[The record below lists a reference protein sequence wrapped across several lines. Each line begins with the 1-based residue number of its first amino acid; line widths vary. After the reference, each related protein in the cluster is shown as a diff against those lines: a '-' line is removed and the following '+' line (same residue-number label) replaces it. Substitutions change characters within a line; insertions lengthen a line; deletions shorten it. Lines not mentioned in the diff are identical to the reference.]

1 MKKEFACIG
10 DGTYILSESENPNIF
25 YFYRED
31 GGLLEDV
38 GDIPMEMHAF
48 YIQHKMFNGELSDF
62 VAENIEFQESDDGK
76 TIRLQVSSLK
86 KQPNGFKQFIK
97 RMFEKR

>member
-1 MKKEFACIG
+1 MIQYFWRVYMKKEFACIG

-38 GDIPMEMHAF
+38 GDIPMEMHGF
-48 YIQHKMFNGELSDF
+48 YVQHKMFNGE
-62 VAENIEFQESDDGK
+62 
-76 TIRLQVSSLK
+76 
-86 KQPNGFKQFIK
+86 
-97 RMFEKR
+97 FEKWCRGLFIN